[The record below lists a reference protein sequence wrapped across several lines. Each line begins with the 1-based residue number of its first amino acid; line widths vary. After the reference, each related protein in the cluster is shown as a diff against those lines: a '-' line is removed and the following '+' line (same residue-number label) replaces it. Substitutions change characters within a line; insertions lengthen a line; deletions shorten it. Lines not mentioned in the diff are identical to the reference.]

1 MRRLYTSF
9 VLVVL
14 LGLALNLTAQQT
26 PKSKVLSSAQ
36 IPSQDQTLPSAQ
48 EAQRPTDRQN
58 QQTARSFEGKITKSG
73 GKLVLQELATETN
86 YQLDDQLK
94 AKQYE
99 RTRRQGHGDDEPELE
114 HLARGKHL
122 ANLEVSERTNPIRIH
137 SRCAAFSRFSSS
149 APGFGPTTYP
159 SLSIAIKRLL
169 RDSIRVGWAN
179 VPSRSAV

>member
-26 PKSKVLSSAQ
+26 PKSRASSSAQ
-36 IPSQDQTLPSAQ
+36 TPSQDQTLPSAQ

-94 AKQYE
+94 AKRYE
-99 RTRRQGHGDDEPELE
+99 GRVVKVMATMNPSSNTLHV
-114 HLARGKHL
+114 
-122 ANLEVSERTNPIRIH
+122 VSISPI
-137 SRCAAFSRFSSS
+137 S
-149 APGFGPTTYP
+149 
-159 SLSIAIKRLL
+159 K
-169 RDSIRVGWAN
+169 
-179 VPSRSAV
+179 